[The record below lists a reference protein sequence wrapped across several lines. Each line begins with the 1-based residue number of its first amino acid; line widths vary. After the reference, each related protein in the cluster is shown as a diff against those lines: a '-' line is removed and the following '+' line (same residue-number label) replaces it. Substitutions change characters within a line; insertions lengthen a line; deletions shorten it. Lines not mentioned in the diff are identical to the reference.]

1 MAYEIK
7 ISKRQKK
14 KLRKIAERD
23 KKLNTELMKMQEKLL
38 RTYLSMSQRD
48 QKRWAKKLGLDLSNE
63 DN

>member
-23 KKLNTELMKMQEKLL
+23 KKLNIELMKMQEKLL

-48 QKRWAKKLGLDLSNE
+48 QKR
-63 DN
+63 